1 MSQSDSQRLADLID
15 SVADGTT
22 IDWDAANA
30 AAMNDEE
37 RRLLSILR
45 MVAGIAEVHRSDAP
59 VAAEKPVA
67 APPPKPPSSTATA
80 DGSFGHWGH
89 FQLLRKLGEGAFG
102 EVYHARDT
110 WLDHSVAVKLLKAP
124 LVDRA
129 RFLHEARTLARI
141 RHANVVAIHG
151 ADEHDGRLGFWMEF
165 IDGHTLAQ
173 VVDREG
179 ARSASEAAL
188 IGQHLCQAIAAVHAA
203 NILHR
208 DIKAQNVIRQ
218 LGTGRIVL
226 MDFGAGEAMDA
237 DRAGHRP
244 RGTPLYLAPE
254 LFDGSAATKETD
266 IYALGVLLF
275 NLVTSSYPV
284 YGGTVDEL
292 VRAHRRNARH
302 HLGDMRP
309 DLPDDFVRVVET
321 MLAVDPARRH
331 HSATAAR
338 KALEEVVARPEAIVI
353 PPAPVPVPW
362 WERARGWAGAV
373 TAAFLAFATMGF
385 VSSAA
390 FNLTLGRSG
399 FDRDFALQMP
409 FEWSGW
415 GLRALVAPLLDL
427 TMYTAAVLVIVT
439 GMRVLYRL
447 FPAAGRTASRASALC
462 GSFLRARELDDW
474 NLLLQVTAGLGA
486 LALALLVLYRWEDA
500 TIFAMYVDSAPSD
513 RLAALQPANEPH
525 YDVFQRL
532 LEVVLFAYGLVAH
545 AVYTNA
551 GRAGVRIPSVT
562 TSYALAV
569 PVLALLLMRAVP
581 YRVVYQN
588 AFERVDYGTMRC
600 YDLGRRQD
608 MVRLFCPDEPPPRI
622 RDAAVADPALHDRSI
637 RESVF
642 TLRKDARVFT
652 PTSP

>member
-1 MSQSDSQRLADLID
+1 MSQGDSQRLAELID
-15 SVADGTT
+15 SVADGTS
-22 IDWDAANA
+22 IDWGAADA

-37 RRLLSILR
+37 RRLLRMLR
-45 MVAGIAEVHRSDAP
+45 VVAGIAEVHRSDAP
-59 VAAEKPVA
+59 TAEAKPPA
-67 APPPKPPSSTATA
+67 APLPKHPALTPTA
-80 DGSFGHWGH
+80 DGSLGHWGH

-179 ARSASEAAL
+179 VRSASEAAL
-188 IGQHLCQAIAAVHAA
+188 IGQHLCQAIAAVHAG

-218 LGTGRIVL
+218 SGTGRIVL

-237 DRAGHRP
+237 ERAGHRP

-321 MLAVDPARRH
+321 MLAVDPAQRH
-331 HSATAAR
+331 HSATEAR
-338 KALEEVVARPEAIVI
+338 KALEQVVA
-353 PPAPVPVPW
+353 PPQPVQPPVPTPQAMDWSQVATKW
-362 WERARGWAGAV
+362 TIGIGFV
-373 TAAFLAFATMGF
+373 TVAASIIGF
-385 VSSAA
+385 VSTAA
-390 FNLTLGRSG
+390 YNLTFRRYG
-399 FDRDFALQMP
+399 FAQEQR
-409 FEWSGW
+409 
-415 GLRALVAPLLDL
+415 LRWW
-427 TMYTAAVLVIVT
+427 
-439 GMRVLYRL
+439 
-447 FPAAGRTASRASALC
+447 F
-462 GSFLRARELDDW
+462 
-474 NLLLQVTAGLGA
+474 GLGLQAMVSPAIRIA
-486 LALALLVLYRWEDA
+486 LYA
-500 TIFAMYVDSAPSD
+500 TSAMFVV
-513 RLAALQPANEPH
+513 AA
-525 YDVFQRL
+525 
-532 LEVVLFAYGLVAH
+532 
-545 AVYTNA
+545 
-551 GRAGVRIPSVT
+551 
-562 TSYALAV
+562 
-569 PVLALLLMRAVP
+569 
-581 YRVVYQN
+581 
-588 AFERVDYGTMRC
+588 
-600 YDLGRRQD
+600 
-608 MVRLFCPDEPPPRI
+608 
-622 RDAAVADPALHDRSI
+622 
-637 RESVF
+637 
-642 TLRKDARVFT
+642 ARVFCRLC
-652 PTSP
+652 PPVGRA

>member
-59 VAAEKPVA
+59 VAGEKPVA
-67 APPPKPPSSTATA
+67 APPPKPSSSTATA

-110 WLDHSVAVKLLKAP
+110 WLDHSGAVKLLKAP

-179 ARSASEAAL
+179 VRSASEAAL

-331 HSATAAR
+331 HSATEAR
-338 KALEEVVARPEAIVI
+338 KALEQVVAPPEASSIV
-353 PPAPVPVPW
+353 APVPQSVSV
-362 WERARGWAGAV
+362 RSRVVRWADVISVVVVGF
-373 TAAFLAFATMGF
+373 TTMGF
-385 VSSAA
+385 VSTAP
-390 FNLTLGRSG
+390 FNPTLGRG
-399 FDRDFALQMP
+399 EFASESPLDW
-409 FEWSGW
+409 FVW
-415 GLRALVAPLLDL
+415 GLRALVAPVRWFII
-427 TMYTAAVLVIVT
+427 YTIAVMIVAAAA
-439 GMRVLYRL
+439 RVFARL
-447 FPAAGRTASRASALC
+447 FPAVGRTASSIGTIC
-462 GSFLRARELDDW
+462 GRFLQDRKLDDW
-474 NLLLQVTAGLGA
+474 NLLLQVTAGFGAIALGL
-486 LALALLVLYRWEDA
+486 LASYRWNDA
-500 TIFAMYVDSAPSD
+500 TIFAMYIDTAPPE

-525 YDVFQRL
+525 FDVFSRL
-532 LEVVLFAYGLVAH
+532 LEAMLFPYGLVAYV
-545 AVYTNA
+545 VYSNA
-551 GRAGVRIPSVT
+551 RKSGARIPLVT
-562 TSYALAV
+562 LTYVLAV
-569 PVLALLLMRAVP
+569 PVVALLLMRAVP

-588 AFERVDYGTMRC
+588 AFERVDYGSMRC
-600 YDLGRRQD
+600 YDLGRRDD
-608 MVRLFCPDEPPPRI
+608 MVRLFCPDESPPRI
-622 RDAAVADPALHDRSI
+622 SDKAVSDPALHDRSI
-637 RESVF
+637 RESLF
-642 TLRKDARVFT
+642 ARRAEARAF
-652 PTSP
+652 PAESQ